1 MGNQKLRGG
10 GFSEGET
17 VASTTMGTLY
27 DLLGALPDDNAEGL
41 RTAFRK
47 AAKATHPDINPDDP
61 DASLRFRQL
70 VRAHDILSDEEQR
83 STYDL
88 LLTVALR
95 EPGPDPKRA
104 RIYQTIYKHA
114 SNTLAAT
121 LIAGML
127 IGSYALFEHV
137 SKTAA
142 VAEKAIEIAAPRPAE
157 VADMIPAGQPDASG
171 RDEAADKPES
181 VEIPAAVIV
190 ASAVTPAASPPVI
203 PNAEPVAK
211 PAMADAKSYRERGM
225 VAYRDGNLNR
235 ALADFDRAIQ
245 RDPNFADAYIDRS
258 IVLYRMREL
267 NRAFADIAQ
276 AKRIGS
282 SGRTKTSAAAA
293 PAAAL
298 APRRLSPARVRDT
311 VDY

>member
-1 MGNQKLRGG
+1 
-10 GFSEGET
+10 
-17 VASTTMGTLY
+17 MGTLY
-27 DLLGALPDDNAEGL
+27 DLLGALPDDDADGL

-70 VRAHDILSDEEQR
+70 VRAHDILSDDEQR

-95 EPGPDPKRA
+95 EPGPDPKLTNT
-104 RIYQTIYKHA
+104 YQTIYKHA

-137 SKTAA
+137 SKAA
-142 VAEKAIEIAAPRPAE
+142 VVAEKAIEVAAPGPVE
-157 VADMIPAGQPDASG
+157 VTAVIPAGQPDASA
-171 RDEAADKPES
+171 RDEPRDKPES
-181 VEIPAAVIV
+181 VEIPAGVTV
-190 ASAVTPAASPPVI
+190 ASTVAPAASPPLI
-203 PNAEPVAK
+203 PNVEPVAK

-276 AKRIGS
+276 AKRIGN
-282 SGRTKTSAAAA
+282 SGRTKTSAAVVAA
-293 PAAAL
+293 P
-298 APRRLSPARVRDT
+298 RKLSPPVRARDT

>member
-104 RIYQTIYKHA
+104 R
-114 SNTLAAT
+114 
-121 LIAGML
+121 
-127 IGSYALFEHV
+127 
-137 SKTAA
+137 
-142 VAEKAIEIAAPRPAE
+142 
-157 VADMIPAGQPDASG
+157 
-171 RDEAADKPES
+171 
-181 VEIPAAVIV
+181 
-190 ASAVTPAASPPVI
+190 
-203 PNAEPVAK
+203 
-211 PAMADAKSYRERGM
+211 
-225 VAYRDGNLNR
+225 
-235 ALADFDRAIQ
+235 
-245 RDPNFADAYIDRS
+245 
-258 IVLYRMREL
+258 
-267 NRAFADIAQ
+267 
-276 AKRIGS
+276 
-282 SGRTKTSAAAA
+282 
-293 PAAAL
+293 
-298 APRRLSPARVRDT
+298 
-311 VDY
+311 